1 MPQTR
6 SRAQAGSGRGPRPAG
21 LPSTAPT
28 ALATIAAIAGLL
40 LATAAAL
47 VLLAAVPRSA
57 GAQSTDG
64 AIIGRVTDTGGRPLA
79 DITVAAVPVGGDV
92 IVSTKTKADGTYVL
106 ILAAGT
112 YDVGFNAQVV
122 AKINLAYGTVIF
134 GGPGPGPTESC
145 TVCGGA
151 PVTVTTGVVT
161 PSIDG
166 ALPPGQSSRTG
177 IRPLSGNTI
186 GLLSGQ
192 ISFKLGCHEDPSG
205 CHGTA
210 NLHLGGTSGPIVAS
224 ARVSIRPSEVAVIHF
239 KIPASVRSRLQRAG
253 TRGLQA
259 TVAVT
264 TAHGRSVTHF
274 KLRA

>member
-1 MPQTR
+1 MEARLCAVSEIR
-6 SRAQAGSGRGPRPAG
+6 SRPAD
-21 LPSTAPT
+21 LPSTALT
-28 ALATIAAIAGLL
+28 AIAALL

-47 VLLAAVPRSA
+47 VLLAVVPHAV
-57 GAQSTDG
+57 GAQTTDG
-64 AIIGRVTDTGGRPLA
+64 AIIGRVTDSGGRPLA
-79 DITVAAVPVGGDV
+79 DITVAAVPVGGDT

-122 AKINLAYGTVIF
+122 AKINLSYQTVIF
-134 GGPGPGPTESC
+134 GGPGPGPNESC
-145 TVCGGA
+145 TVCDGA
-151 PVTVTTGVVT
+151 PVAVT
-161 PSIDG
+161 PGIVTPEVNG

-186 GLLSGQ
+186 GLVNGR
-192 ISFKLGCHEDPSG
+192 IGFKLGCHEDPSG

-210 NLHLGGTSGPIVAS
+210 NLHLGGTSGPFVAS
-224 ARVSIRPSEVAVIHF
+224 AKVSIRPSEVAVVHF

-253 TRGLQA
+253 TRGLRA

-274 KLRA
+274 KLRS